1 MKSRQIKAGKHIHC
15 IKRIR
20 KSIELNL
27 DHAAQKPKS
36 PISLLKKWVSR
47 SCFHFSGRRF
57 ILSNEEIKK
66 AAAEVPFFNRAAKS
80 AQKFETPRKYL
91 LMNLLNVD
99 HAACII
105 IMNHQIPI
113 RTLNLRNIDYT
124 YLDGKPLLMN
134 YDCYNHR
141 SWHQSRID
149 QIWWILVWEP
159 SLIEV
164 SHDSSKFVS
173 LYYTAWTS
181 KVDDFSRL

>member
-1 MKSRQIKAGKHIHC
+1 MLHKSQKAQF
-15 IKRIR
+15 
-20 KSIELNL
+20 LFW
-27 DHAAQKPKS
+27 
-36 PISLLKKWVSR
+36 KKWVSR

-80 AQKFETPRKYL
+80 APKFETPRKYL
-91 LMNLLNVD
+91 LMNRLNVD

-105 IMNHQIPI
+105 IMNHQVPI
-113 RTLNLRNIDYT
+113 RTLNLMNIDCT
-124 YLDGKPLLMN
+124 YLYGKPLLMN
-134 YDCYNHR
+134 YDCYK
-141 SWHQSRID
+141 SSVLAPVK
-149 QIWWILVWEP
+149 IWWILMWEP